1 MKYCNINNST
11 GILFTGIFRL
21 CDMLFTAENIRHK
34 PQFIRHLTNKYIYS
48 NLPEGTVVRWAEL
61 LKVQRASMY
70 LAIL

>member
-1 MKYCNINNST
+1 
-11 GILFTGIFRL
+11 
-21 CDMLFTAENIRHK
+21 MLFTAENIRHE
-34 PQFIRHLTNKYIYS
+34 PQFIGHLTNKYIYS